1 MTTVRAHG
9 SLVPFTLPL
18 EIDDHLGV
26 SKYKL
31 NLKFNVHVETMN
43 VKQEM
48 YNMERYWRKY

>member
-26 SKYKL
+26 SKYML
-31 NLKFNVHVETMN
+31 NLKFNLHVETMN

-48 YNMERYWRKY
+48 YNVERYWRKY